1 MKPPR
6 FTIIDALLLVL
17 VLAAAGGLR
26 AGYLL
31 KCIDETRDL
40 PLQVQDEQT
49 AIALLRDTDSPS
61 GRLNPQTIL
70 VDNIRKNGC
79 FCTKGPLADLEEDTA
94 HVAPAYPWLV
104 GSLASWLN

>member
-6 FTIIDALLLVL
+6 FTVIDALLLGL

-40 PLQVQDEQT
+40 PAQMILE
-49 AIALLRDTDSPS
+49 LRYVNRVD
-61 GRLNPQTIL
+61 RLPT
-70 VDNIRKNGC
+70 
-79 FCTKGPLADLEEDTA
+79 TE
-94 HVAPAYPWLV
+94 VAPPLFDLLLERYRMT
-104 GSLASWLN
+104 